1 MSSPNDTKNTDN
13 PDYSEFHQR
22 IEKYIKDAETYL
34 KLPADAIG
42 NTWFESDFGFVLKM
56 CGVIEP
62 LLKEAVRERV
72 RSAIEHPKVATS
84 GSDALLKAIAD
95 LGVDRLRNILTEFGV
110 IDSKTNAFIHALFQ
124 IRHRY
129 AHHIGNAHLSV
140 KEICEK
146 IAAEPKGD
154 KQMLNKLIGLGG
166 DLSSY
171 SVVFSFL
178 RGVMFYNVA
187 WFLQSAV
194 HIVNPPPLPS
204 GGILSP
210 YFDEISK
217 NRNSVQDDP
226 ASEQ

>member
-84 GSDALLKAIAD
+84 GSDALLKAIGD
-95 LGVDRLRNILTEFGV
+95 LGVDRRKLGRFPQRRERA
-110 IDSKTNAFIHALFQ
+110 KTRKVAQPVVQFTKNS
-124 IRHRY
+124 
-129 AHHIGNAHLSV
+129 AHL
-140 KEICEK
+140 
-146 IAAEPKGD
+146 A
-154 KQMLNKLIGLGG
+154 
-166 DLSSY
+166 
-171 SVVFSFL
+171 
-178 RGVMFYNVA
+178 
-187 WFLQSAV
+187 
-194 HIVNPPPLPS
+194 
-204 GGILSP
+204 
-210 YFDEISK
+210 
-217 NRNSVQDDP
+217 
-226 ASEQ
+226 